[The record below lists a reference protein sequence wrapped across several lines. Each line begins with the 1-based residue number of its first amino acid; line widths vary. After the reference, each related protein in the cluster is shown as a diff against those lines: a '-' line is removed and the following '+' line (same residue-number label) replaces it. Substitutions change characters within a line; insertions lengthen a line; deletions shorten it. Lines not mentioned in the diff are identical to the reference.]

1 MPKFLTIFR
10 HLGAFVFDFMV
21 IPNFLEDP
29 IKRKRI
35 DLEDLIFAGSLNLLF
50 YCLFLLF
57 FDFLNSWV

>member
-10 HLGAFVFDFMV
+10 HLGAFVFDFLV

-35 DLEDLIFAGSLNLLF
+35 DLEDLIFAGSSKFVVLLF
-50 YCLFLLF
+50 VFVVF
-57 FDFLNSWV
+57 